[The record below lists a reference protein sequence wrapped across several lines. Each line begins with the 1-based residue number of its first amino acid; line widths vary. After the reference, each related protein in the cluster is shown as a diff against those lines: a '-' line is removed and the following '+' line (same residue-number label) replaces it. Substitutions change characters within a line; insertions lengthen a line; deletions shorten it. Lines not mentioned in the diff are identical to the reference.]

1 MLLPTT
7 VHLVCGGSMSALFEG
22 WAGALHP
29 RPMTVAEENRSR
41 EAARA
46 AARRQ
51 LDKEAAKAARQHV
64 EDEQQRRVERSL
76 EDKEVEEVPTGE
88 LPC

>member
-1 MLLPTT
+1 
-7 VHLVCGGSMSALFEG
+7 MSALFEG
-22 WAGALHP
+22 WAGAVAEE
-29 RPMTVAEENRSR
+29 TVAEENRSR